1 MALNTTGMSEQRPSP
16 VSEQPEA
23 ADDRQEQMQR
33 VRIGLTGLA
42 VVLLLVFVATFA
54 ITRLQAPV
62 ANNSIAADSSDEPLA
77 DLGVAPGASEDNQS
91 TPANTK

>member
-1 MALNTTGMSEQRPSP
+1 MSEQRPSP
-16 VSEQPEA
+16 VSERPEHD
-23 ADDRQEQMQR
+23 DDRHERMQR

-62 ANNSIAADSSDEPLA
+62 GNNSVEAESSDEPLA
-77 DLGVAPGASEDNQS
+77 DLGVAPGASEDNQTS
-91 TPANTK
+91 PVESK